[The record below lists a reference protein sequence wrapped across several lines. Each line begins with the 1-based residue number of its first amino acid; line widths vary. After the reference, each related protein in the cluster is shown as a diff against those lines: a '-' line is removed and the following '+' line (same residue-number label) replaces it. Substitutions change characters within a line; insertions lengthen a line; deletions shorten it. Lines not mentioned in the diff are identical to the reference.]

1 MRSVQFVRER
11 TAEPI
16 LKEGFQD
23 SPYPDRTE
31 DGPDV
36 GFLGSPDVWGPEI
49 KGRNILPVFEIPEDA
64 LSGHEVVVMED
75 EPEIQKLLLPAL
87 LVNFYVPPVVEEA
100 DIYWPRLLD
109 DIDTPD
115 TGDDP
120 K

>member
-36 GFLGSPDVWGPEI
+36 GFLGSPDVWGPEN
-49 KGRNILPVFEIPEDA
+49 KGRKNSAGIRNSRRRFKRA
-64 LSGHEVVVMED
+64 
-75 EPEIQKLLLPAL
+75 
-87 LVNFYVPPVVEEA
+87 
-100 DIYWPRLLD
+100 
-109 DIDTPD
+109 
-115 TGDDP
+115 
-120 K
+120 

>member
-1 MRSVQFVRER
+1 MRSVQFVRDR
-11 TAEPI
+11 TTEPI
-16 LKEGFQD
+16 QKEGFQD

-31 DGPDV
+31 DGPGVRFFD
-36 GFLGSPDVWGPEI
+36 SPAGWDLEI
-49 KGRNILPVFEIPEDA
+49 TGRNILPALEIPEKV